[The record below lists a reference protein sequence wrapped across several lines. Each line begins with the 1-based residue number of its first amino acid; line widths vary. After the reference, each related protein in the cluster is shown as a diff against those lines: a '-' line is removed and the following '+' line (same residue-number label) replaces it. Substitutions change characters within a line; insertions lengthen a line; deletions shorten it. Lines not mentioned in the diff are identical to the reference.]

1 MVKSIDSIIIEIK
14 SLIEELQKDNI
25 DVNTAILYGS
35 YAKGQANEWSDIDV
49 ALVSDNFSGNMI
61 LDFNKYKKAI
71 FKVDPN
77 FSLITFKNEDFTA
90 SNLFVK
96 EILKQGIRVL

>member
-25 DVNTAILYGS
+25 NVNTAILYGS

-77 FSLITFKNEDFTA
+77 FSLITFKNVDFTT

-96 EILKQGIRVL
+96 EILKQGIRVV